1 MVSNLITS
9 EKQKGE
15 TLVNPFAVDV
25 IRFYGIP
32 EDTFSY
38 DVATYLVNSKDDVE
52 LLHSLVVGHGLNGHK
67 FALQAALNDLR
78 MNRMPSISKDDFMN
92 AFDEDPKVAIENLF
106 QQHVKDSYIQLMKEK
121 GVTPERVF
129 NYHTE
134 NPEFRFEWLVL

>member
-15 TLVNPFAVDV
+15 TLVNPFALEV

-32 EDTFSY
+32 EGTFAY
-38 DVATYLVNSKDDVE
+38 DVATYLINSEDDME
-52 LLHSLVVGHGLNGHK
+52 LLHSLVVGHGLDGHK
-67 FALQAALNDLR
+67 FALLAALNDLR
-78 MNRMPSISKDDFMN
+78 MNRMPSISKDDFMS
-92 AFDEDPKVAIENLF
+92 AFNEDPKQAIENLF
-106 QQHVKDSYIQLMKEK
+106 QQHIKESYIQCMKEK

-129 NYHTE
+129 DYHTE